1 MEEENIK
8 DAAESEEVLEEP
20 AKEFVETDPLSRV
33 EKLIAE
39 NNLDEAQEILNSLSE
54 KSGEW
59 HYVQAQLYIKKN
71 WTNEAR
77 KQLKRAVKA
86 EPDNEK
92 YKDALDELHFHAKKG
107 KPNTTISDDDKAM
120 CAFCCLECSCEACA
134 EGICSGCS

>member
-8 DAAESEEVLEEP
+8 DAAEDENV
-20 AKEFVETDPLSRV
+20 ADEFVETDPLTRA

-39 NNLDEAQEILNSLSE
+39 DKLDEAQEILNSITE

-92 YKDALDELHFHAKKG
+92 YKDALDELHLRAKKG
-107 KPNTTISDDDKAM
+107 KPNMSISDDDKTL
-120 CAFCCLECSCEACA
+120 CALCCLECSCEACA
-134 EGICSGCS
+134 EGICEGICGG

>member
-1 MEEENIK
+1 MEEEITSE
-8 DAAESEEVLEEP
+8 AADEV
-20 AKEFVETDPLSRV
+20 VVGTDPFSRA
-33 EKLIAE
+33 EKLISE
-39 NNLDEAQEILNSLSE
+39 DKLDEAQEFLNGITE

-77 KQLKRAVKA
+77 KELKRAVKA

-92 YKDALDELHFHAKKG
+92 YKDALDELRLRAKKG
-107 KPNTTISDDDKAM
+107 KPNTTLTDDDKAM

-134 EGICSGCS
+134 EGVCNGCG